1 MLWLALH
8 FPQLPLEVFQR
19 ASALPAINVVSGGGS
34 QPRVLIASSAA
45 VQHGIHPGMSFSA
58 AYALAPELNV
68 LERNPSLETQTLESL
83 ALWAEQ
89 FTPTI
94 VIAQPRSNTKSVV
107 AADSLLLEI
116 ESCLK
121 LFGGL
126 DALAGQVRDQIN
138 ALGFDT
144 ACAVAPTAAGALLLA
159 RSGLEVQVTTL
170 PQLREQLIRLP
181 IENLDSP
188 AATITTLSRLGVR
201 TLGECLQLPR
211 DGVARRFDQSL
222 LDDLDRALGNL
233 PDPRAPFIPPPR
245 FASRLIPP
253 APIPDVEALLF
264 GVKRLINE
272 CTGFLT
278 GRQAGATR
286 LQLKLEH
293 EDHPPTQVRIELS
306 MPSRDSAHL
315 TVLARERLS
324 RITLPQAV
332 EAFSLELE
340 ESMQLAPS
348 NFSFFTTRG
357 ASTEDR
363 VALVERLRA
372 RLGSDAVHGLTL
384 VPAHRP
390 ELAFKETE
398 PGTKNMTA
406 PLAPRPLWLLAT
418 PRPLLKDDHG
428 PRLDGPLRL
437 LSGPERIESGW
448 WDDRD
453 VQRDYFVA
461 ANPEG
466 ARFWIFCDRKTG
478 DRPGN
483 RVSPL
488 GTTVDQAQW
497 YLHGVFA

>member
-19 ASALPAINVVSGGGS
+19 ASALPGINVVSSGGS
-34 QPRVLIASSAA
+34 QPRVLIASAA
-45 VQHGIHPGMSFSA
+45 AIQHGIHPGMSFSA

-68 LERNPSLETQTLESL
+68 LERNERLETQTLESL

-94 VIAQPRSNTKSVV
+94 AIAHPQTSNTKTPLP
-107 AADSLLLEI
+107 ADSLLLEI
-116 ESCLK
+116 GGCLK

-126 DALAGQVRDQIN
+126 EALTQKVIEQIS

-144 ACAVAPTAAGALLLA
+144 VCAVAPTPSGALLLA
-159 RSGLEVQVTTL
+159 RSGLELHLTTL
-170 PQLREQLIRLP
+170 AQLREQLIRLP
-181 IENLDSP
+181 IENLDAP
-188 AATITTLSRLGVR
+188 AATLTTLSRLGVR
-201 TLGECLQLPR
+201 TVGECLQLPR
-211 DGVARRFDQSL
+211 DGLARRFDQTL
-222 LDDLDRALGNL
+222 LDDLDRALGHL

-245 FASRLIPP
+245 FASRLVPP
-253 APIPDVEALLF
+253 VPIPDVEALLF

-286 LQLKLEH
+286 LLLKLEH
-293 EDHPPTQVRIELS
+293 EDYPITQVRIELS
-306 MPSRDSAHL
+306 MPTRDAAHL

-348 NFSFFTTRG
+348 NFSFFTPREAT
-357 ASTEDR
+357 TENR
-363 VALVERLRA
+363 IALVERLRA
-372 RLGSDAVHGLTL
+372 RLGSEAVHGLAL

-398 PGTKNMTA
+398 PGTQNVTA
-406 PLAPRPLWLLAT
+406 PHAPRPLWLLPT

-428 PRLDGPLRL
+428 PRLDGPLKL

-448 WDDRD
+448 WDDGD

-466 ARFWIFCDRKTG
+466 ARFWIYRDY
-478 DRPGN
+478 DPAA
-483 RVSPL
+483 SMA
-488 GTTVDQAQW
+488 QAQW
-497 YLHGVFA
+497 FLHGVFA